1 LTFTDKLG
9 AAMARN
15 DSLLCVGLDPD
26 PGKMPVRDVV
36 AFNRAVI
43 DATADLVCCYKPNFA
58 FYEQFGPAG
67 MEALAATIQAVP
79 AGIPVIG
86 DAKRGD
92 IGNTAQAYAR
102 AVFEV
107 FGCDAVTASP
117 LLGRDS
123 LEPFLAYHERTT
135 FVLCRTSN
143 PGARDL
149 QDLHVN
155 GEALYEVIA
164 RRAREWNQQANVG
177 LVVGA
182 TYPAELARVRALCPD
197 QVVLVPAIGAQ
208 GGDLEASVRAGVN
221 REGFGVIFSA
231 SRQVLYAGTGGDFA
245 LAARRVAMEL
255 RSQINSARAARGAR
269 SPVV

>member
-1 LTFTDKLG
+1 MEKLD

-26 PGKMPVRDVV
+26 PEKMPVPDVV
-36 AFNRAVI
+36 AFNRAI
-43 DATADLVCCYKPNFA
+43 IEATADVVCCYKPNFA

-67 MEALAATIQAVP
+67 MEALVETVKAVP

-92 IGNTAQAYAR
+92 MGNTAQAYAR

-123 LEPFLAYHERTT
+123 IEPFLAYGERTT

-143 PGARDL
+143 PGARDF
-149 QDLHVN
+149 QDLQVD

-164 RRAREWNQQANVG
+164 RRAREWNERGNVG

-197 QVVLVPAIGAQ
+197 QVILVPAIGAQ
-208 GGDLEASVRAGVN
+208 GGDLEASVHAGMD
-221 REGFGVIFSA
+221 REGSGVIFSA
-231 SRQVLYAGTGGDFA
+231 SRQVLYAGAGGDFA
-245 LAARRVAMEL
+245 AAARGAAEQL
-255 RSQINSARAARGAR
+255 RSQINSARTARPAG